1 MINLAE
7 QDSAGIVGKAKQVRD
22 ELLALKAAQFRDNQT
37 LTGTKLINGV
47 WQGVADLRQTFG
59 RWQVSFL
66 LEQPTET
73 YAANLR
79 YGMNNLA
86 AGILEPQ
93 VREELLSAFMTE
105 LAPEK
110 VVWLLSIRP
119 SGPTIYSN
127 LRINVQVSSN
137 VTGRLVVEKIG

>member
-7 QDSAGIVGKAKQVRD
+7 QDSVGIVGKAKQVRD

-37 LTGTKLINGV
+37 LADTKLINGV

-73 YAANLR
+73 YAVNLR
-79 YGMNNLA
+79 YKMSNLA
-86 AGILEPQ
+86 TGIYEPQ
-93 VREELLSAFMTE
+93 VREEFLSSFMTE
-105 LAPEK
+105 LAAEK

-119 SGPTIYSN
+119 SGPTIYSD

>member
-37 LTGTKLINGV
+37 LADTKLINGV

-66 LEQPTET
+66 LEQSTET

-79 YGMNNLA
+79 YKMNNLA

-93 VREELLSAFMTE
+93 VREEFLSAFMTE

-127 LRINVQVSSN
+127 LRIDVQVSSN

>member
-37 LTGTKLINGV
+37 LADTKLINSI

-86 AGILEPQ
+86 AGVLEPQ
-93 VREELLSAFMTE
+93 VREEFLSAFMSE

-137 VTGRLVVEKIG
+137 VTGRLVIERIG

>member
-7 QDSAGIVGKAKQVRD
+7 QDSAGIVGRAKQVRD
-22 ELLALKAAQFRDNQT
+22 ELSALKAAQFRDNKT
-37 LTGTKLINGV
+37 LAGTKLINSI

-66 LEQPTET
+66 LEQSTET

-79 YGMNNLA
+79 YKMNNLA
-86 AGILEPQ
+86 AGMLEPQ
-93 VREELLSAFMTE
+93 VREEFLSTFMSE

-119 SGPTIYSN
+119 SGATIYSN